1 MTGLNVFLYLAICLF
16 IYLPTSLLFGIFIYH
31 FIYLYIYLSLKLFIL
46 LFILTPTGSVRRGS
60 SSGAG
65 LRAREVGDRATP
77 QDGGPRPRE
86 DRRAHGS
93 FEGGAEPEEAREGGE
108 DEVQDAGEFREG
120 EMF

>member
-1 MTGLNVFLYLAICLF
+1 MF
-16 IYLPTSLLFGIFIYH
+16 IYLFTNFFTH
-31 FIYLYIYLSLKLFIL
+31 RYIYLSVYLSIYLLNKFIL
-46 LFILTPTGSVRRGS
+46 LFILTPTGSVRRS
-60 SSGAG
+60 SSPGAG